1 MFLCGCGV
9 SEGLLVVL
17 FRVFLLLLWLI
28 SGSVYG
34 SRIGSCGGIMM
45 VVILDW
51 VVEVSEI
58 VDVLKFFGVI

>member
-34 SRIGSCGGIMM
+34 SRIGSCGGIMV